1 MFEESKYYLLKAIEF
16 RPNYSSAFNNLG
28 LLYMQTGLIKDAA
41 QYFIKAVFKD
51 KKNAEAFNNLGI
63 VLQETGK
70 LKDAINNLICSIR
83 INPEFYEAWN
93 NIYPPIKAI
102 QYTNTNYKLN
112 YSKMFHKIK

>member
-1 MFEESKYYLLKAIEF
+1 
-16 RPNYSSAFNNLG
+16 
-28 LLYMQTGLIKDAA
+28 MQTGLIKDAEK
-41 QYFIKAVFKD
+41 YFIKAVLKD
-51 KKNAEAFNNLGI
+51 KNVEAFNNLGI

-112 YSKMFHKIK
+112 YSKMFHKTMKEAYKIQLYITI